1 MQQTQRPFYASLEGI
16 RAYAFLVV
24 FVVHC
29 SASQILGAPKR
40 MSWLWPLN
48 LLMQVSWIAVPIF
61 FVLSGYLITG
71 LLYDTR
77 DKAGFFRVFFG
88 RRALRILPLYYVLLG
103 IVFAGSFLAGLPL
116 HRPSLSFFLYVQNF
130 VPDWRATYQFGRYLD
145 VSPLW
150 SLAIE
155 EQFYLVWPL
164 AIWLLRS
171 RVSLL
176 RLSYGLIAGATVLR
190 VVWPWLPMH
199 VYHYQFAYENTFTRG
214 DALLMGAALALH
226 QRGEGFQMSQLA
238 RYGRMLLMIGSAVL
252 AWRLYQTRE
261 AQPFTYFGL
270 AVLTPAVNLVSL
282 GLVMLA
288 IAPESLFGRLCSL
301 RPAVWLGRMSYGL
314 YLYHCLFVTY
324 AVQIMQPSLKR
335 YIGSSAG
342 MLLMMLVTFAV
353 TCTVS
358 WLSYRYM
365 EMPLLRFKERFRY
378 GPAVPPPPLVVP
390 RHEPVAAAWTAKWIA

>member
-29 SASQILGAPKR
+29 SASQILGASKR

-48 LLMQVSWIAVPIF
+48 LLMQISWIAVPIF

-77 DKAGFFRVFFG
+77 KKAGFFRVFFG

-103 IVFAGSFLAGLPL
+103 IVFAAGLLAGLPL
-116 HRPSLSFFLYVQNF
+116 HRQSLSFLLYLQNF
-130 VPDWRATYQFGRYLD
+130 VPDWRATYQLGPYLD

-164 AIWLLRS
+164 VIWLLRS
-171 RVSLL
+171 RIALL
-176 RLSYGLIAGATVLR
+176 RLSYGLIAGAAVLR
-190 VVWPWLPMH
+190 AVWPMLPIH
-199 VYHYQFAYENTFTRG
+199 VFQYQFAYENTFTRG

-226 QRGEGFQMSQLA
+226 QRGEKFQTSLLA
-238 RYGRMLLMIGSAVL
+238 RYGRVLLLAGSAVL
-252 AWRLYQTRE
+252 ALRLCQTGE
-261 AQPFTYFGL
+261 TQPFTYFGL

-288 IAPESLFGRLCSL
+288 TAPWSLFGRLCSL
-301 RPAVWLGRMSYGL
+301 GPAVWLGRMSYGL
-314 YLYHCLFVTY
+314 YLYHCLFVSF
-324 AVQIMQPSLKR
+324 AVQIMQPFLKR
-335 YIGSSAG
+335 YVGSNAG

-365 EMPLLRFKERFRY
+365 EMPLLRFKERLRY
-378 GPAVPPPPLVVP
+378 GPAAPPPRAVP
-390 RHEPVAAAWTAKWIA
+390 KHETVGAAWAAKWIA